1 MAPTEQQI
9 LTNYLLAPAQ
19 LPTIIS
25 LEEFTALFP
34 RALQS
39 SSRVRSL
46 YRDLQAQRSALVDA
60 VSEEIAAEA
69 KHGQAM
75 RRAVARAAQREAE
88 AETMERDDE
97 VEIERMLGTWAA
109 PRHNRHRLATIL
121 PEMEAAVHALQ
132 AELQLI
138 EEQEQQLLAAVRQ
151 TVGALSDLRYG
162 RLANPGLREQV
173 IDGLAN
179 LEEICK
185 QAQN

>member
-39 SSRVRSL
+39 SPRVRSL

-69 KHGQAM
+69 KHGRAM
-75 RRAVARAAQREAE
+75 RRAVVRAAQQEAE
-88 AETMERDDE
+88 AEMMEERDDE
-97 VEIERMLGTWAA
+97 VEIERMVSFT
-109 PRHNRHRLATIL
+109 P
-121 PEMEAAVHALQ
+121 
-132 AELQLI
+132 
-138 EEQEQQLLAAVRQ
+138 LLLLV
-151 TVGALSDLRYG
+151 Y
-162 RLANPGLREQV
+162 
-173 IDGLAN
+173 
-179 LEEICK
+179 
-185 QAQN
+185 

>member
-1 MAPTEQQI
+1 
-9 LTNYLLAPAQ
+9 
-19 LPTIIS
+19 
-25 LEEFTALFP
+25 
-34 RALQS
+34 
-39 SSRVRSL
+39 
-46 YRDLQAQRSALVDA
+46 
-60 VSEEIAAEA
+60 
-69 KHGQAM
+69 
-75 RRAVARAAQREAE
+75 
-88 AETMERDDE
+88 
-97 VEIERMLGTWAA
+97 
-109 PRHNRHRLATIL
+109 
-121 PEMEAAVHALQ
+121 VHALQ